1 MPRPDEI
8 ERGTR
13 LQHRAGSPHEG
24 PITVMAKADGYVMVR
39 RPGCAPFVLSVR
51 EAASLPLAPP
61 AKRGAR

>member
-1 MPRPDEI
+1 MPRPDQI

-13 LQHRAGSPHEG
+13 LMHMAGSLHEG

-39 RPGCAPFVLSVR
+39 RPGRGPFVISVR

-61 AKRGAR
+61 DKRGGR